1 MLVYSMGSLDSFNKK
16 TRRDK
21 NVSENAE
28 MRVKK
33 QRFSEV
39 CYNLERE
46 WNPSN
51 ANEIE
56 WQEFW
61 LTNEVNLRY
70 PDTL

>member
-39 CYNLERE
+39 CYKFRT
-46 WNPSN
+46 PVKP
-51 ANEIE
+51 I
-56 WQEFW
+56 
-61 LTNEVNLRY
+61 
-70 PDTL
+70 